1 MENLNWGAIGAIAG
15 VVGVGIAVIQIF
27 KKDKPTNDNKTTQ
40 SIRGLFL
47 SKNNI
52 SQKIEKKDE
61 R

>member
-15 VVGVGIAVIQIF
+15 VVGVGITVIQIF
-27 KKDKPTNDNKTTQ
+27 KKDKPTNDNKTIQ
-40 SIRGLFL
+40 SIRGLFF